1 MSSYQPG
8 IPTGFVTLN
17 LDYLNIQGNFQQLE
31 TTYGTDHVAYS
42 QAVNNGYHTNIHLV
56 PFSTTI
62 TNPLNNNYPISQSTS
77 PPSEP
82 TATGGFGQL
91 FSAQSNDG
99 INPDEMLYFL
109 TGGNRLI
116 QFTRNFVPTPLTNN
130 YNGVGTQWSG
140 GATFLPGGIIYQ
152 WGTFFPSAGKF
163 VPITGETG
171 TIRFPQAFTN
181 TNTTVLI
188 TFISKS
194 GGTNNT
200 VVASVQNTTISTTQ
214 FQWSIT
220 ASTDGYVGLSWIAI
234 GT

>member
-8 IPTGFVTLN
+8 IPTGYVTLN

-116 QFTRNFVPTPLTNN
+116 QFTRNFVPTPLTND
-130 YNGVGTQWSG
+130 YNGVGTPWSA

-152 WGTFFPSAGKF
+152 WGTYYPSAGEFSLPLTTTVK
-163 VPITGETG
+163 
-171 TIRFPQAFTN
+171 FPQAFTN
-181 TNTTVLI
+181 TNTTILI
-188 TFISKS
+188 SFIAKS
-194 GGTNNT
+194 TGTNSTT
-200 VVASVQNTTISTTQ
+200 VVSVVDGSITKTQ
-214 FQWSIT
+214 FNWNIT
-220 ASTDGYVGLSWIAI
+220 GLTAGYVGLSWTAI